1 MKFRMNQK
9 VKIIPSKK
17 VDGRY
22 NYGNVFG
29 IEKIQDGYYLGYK
42 DEKEFKNRF
51 KRERYKVVYIDY
63 VTDKAC
69 EEWFYDDELESN

>member
-17 VDGRY
+17 NDGRY

-29 IEKIQDGYYLGYK
+29 IEKIQNNYYLGYK
-42 DEKEFKNRF
+42 DEAEFKNRF
-51 KRERYKVVYIDY
+51 TGEKYKIVYFDC
-63 VTDKAC
+63 VTNRAY
-69 EEWFYDDELESN
+69 EEWFLDYELE

>member
-29 IEKIQDGYYLGYK
+29 IEKIQDNYYLGYK

-51 KRERYKVVYIDY
+51 TKEKYKIVYIDCA
-63 VTDKAC
+63 TDKAY
-69 EEWFYDDELESN
+69 EEWFYDYELD